1 MLNKVILMGR
11 LVADPELRKTQS
23 DTSVCRFRIAVNRP
37 YQKDKEQ
44 EADFISCTAWR
55 GAADFIQRY
64 FTKGRMIIVEGALR
78 NNNYTDANGVK
89 HYFMDVQVDNVSF
102 GESKGS
108 SEQSNGRGMPPLPS
122 PVPQETVSPKITQDE
137 LSLGDMS
144 DFEEILSDGD
154 VPF

>member
-1 MLNKVILMGR
+1 MGR

-23 DTSVCRFRIAVNRP
+23 DISVCRFRIAVNRP
-37 YQKDKEQ
+37 FQKDKEQ

-55 GAADFIQRY
+55 GAADFVQRY
-64 FTKGRMIIVEGALR
+64 FTKGRMIIVEGSLR
-78 NNNYTDANGVK
+78 NANYTDANGVK
-89 HYFMDVQVDNVSF
+89 HYSMEVQAENVTF
-102 GESKGS
+102 GESKGNG
-108 SEQSNGRGMPPLPS
+108 EQSSSSLPPMPTPM
-122 PVPQETVSPKITQDE
+122 PQQQASPKITHDE